1 MNNLVLSPIGLD
13 ELESIIENSVARALR
28 ADRAKQDAP
37 PANTENKYL
46 TRKETAQKLG
56 ISLITLNRRTNDGT
70 LTSYNIGG
78 RVLYRE
84 DELENALTENRKKYR
99 R

>member
-1 MNNLVLSPIGLD
+1 MTNPFELIDERLSNIEGLLLDIKHHPQERKEPNL
-13 ELESIIENSVARALR
+13 
-28 ADRAKQDAP
+28 
-37 PANTENKYL
+37 L